1 MHHLDLNEQPGAPV
15 TEMVDTTAPV
25 TRGVPSV
32 WGSVPQ
38 RNKNFTGR
46 ETLLADLR
54 ERLTGKVTAVL
65 PHALHGLGGVGKT
78 QLAIEYAYRYAED
91 YDLVWWVSAD
101 QQPLARSALAGLAP
115 RLGLTGV
122 AAGRLEDVVPAV
134 LDALRTGRPYA
145 RWLLIFDNAD
155 QPETIREL
163 IPQLIEGTTHSPGHV
178 LVTSRNHRW
187 ESQADVVEVD
197 VFDRDESLAF
207 LKRRVPGI
215 GTDDADRLAV
225 ELGDLPLALE
235 QAGALQAETGMRV
248 EDYLRLLA
256 KEASKLLA
264 ENPPSDY
271 PVPVAAA
278 WALSVSR
285 LSEQLPFAMDL
296 LRRCA
301 FFGPEPIP
309 RDVFDR
315 GRSVIDSPLRASL
328 EDPILVSRAMRELG
342 RYALARID
350 NRNKSVQVH
359 RLIQRLIREE
369 LDEEQSAGM
378 QREVHELLA
387 AADPL
392 DASDPANW
400 PRYEEL
406 LAHVIPAE
414 VVSSAHPR
422 VRRLFSNMVQYL
434 YETGDYTTCRQLV
447 ELAIDQW
454 TADPGQ
460 DERDVLRMR
469 ALKTDVL
476 WQLGHYSEAYN
487 LRRPT
492 LDRMRDTLGYEDEDT
507 LIVTSGH
514 GADLRVRGEFAAA
527 RDLDEDSLAR
537 HLRIFTAEHPRTFN
551 IANNLAVDCGLNS
564 EYRRAR
570 ELDEK
575 TYQDRLDFY
584 GADDHPSVIFSLSA
598 WARDMRQA
606 GDYVAGRK
614 TAEQAYQRYQVLLKS
629 GGRRFTETHPWVLL
643 AAKDLSVARRKAG
656 EFESALDLGKE
667 VHEKYERTYDKRHL
681 DRLAAG
687 MNLGNALRAR
697 DELEEAA
704 NVIMETVA
712 RYKESLAP
720 SHPYVHGC
728 ALNLALVQRQLGE
741 VAAARELLETSR
753 AGLETSLGQTH
764 HYSLTCVFNL
774 ANVHA
779 ELGDWE
785 RARQL
790 DEEALAGLEK
800 RLGQQHPHTIACA
813 ANLSLDLSALG
824 KTEEAEQRQA
834 EALQQYTAVLGPD
847 HPDVQAAA
855 AGRRVDFDFEPPP
868 L

>member
-1 MHHLDLNEQPGAPV
+1 MTD
-15 TEMVDTTAPV
+15 TEDTTSPV
-25 TRGVPSV
+25 TRGVPFV

-46 ETLLADLR
+46 ESLLTELR

-65 PHALHGLGGVGKT
+65 PHTLHGLGGVGKT

-115 RLGLTGV
+115 RLGLTGI
-122 AAGRLEDVVPAV
+122 APGRLEEAVPAV

-155 QPETIREL
+155 QPETIRDLMPRL
-163 IPQLIEGTTHSPGHV
+163 IQGSSHSPGHV

-197 VFDRDESLAF
+197 VFTRAESLAF
-207 LKRRVPGI
+207 LGRRVPGI
-215 GTDDADRLAV
+215 GTDDAGRLAE

-235 QAGALQAETGMRV
+235 QAGALQAETGMLV
-248 EDYLRLLA
+248 ADYLRLLQE
-256 KEASKLLA
+256 EASKLLA
-264 ENPPSDY
+264 ENSPADY

-285 LSEQLPFAMDL
+285 LSEQMPFAMDL

-315 GRSVIDSPLRASL
+315 GRSVIDSPIRASL
-328 EDPILVSRAMRELG
+328 EDPILISRAMRELG

-350 NRNKSVQVH
+350 NRKKTVQVH
-359 RLIQRLIREE
+359 RLIQKLIRDE

-392 DASDPANW
+392 DASEPSSW
-400 PRYEEL
+400 TKYEEL
-406 LAHVIPAE
+406 LAHVVPAE
-414 VVSSAHPR
+414 VVSSTQLG
-422 VRRLFSNMVQYL
+422 VRRLYYNIVQYL
-434 YETGDYTTCRQLV
+434 YETGDYTTCL
-447 ELAIDQW
+447 ELLERALDRW
-454 TADPGQ
+454 SAESGEED
-460 DERDVLRMR
+460 RDVLRMCS
-469 ALKTDVL
+469 LKSDVL
-476 WQLGHYSEAYN
+476 WQLGRYEEAYD

-492 LDRMRDTLGYEDEDT
+492 LGRMRAALGEGDEDT
-507 LIVTSGH
+507 LIATGGY

-527 RDLDEDSLAR
+527 QKLDEESLAR
-537 HLRIFTAEHPRTFN
+537 HKQAFTDEHPRTFN
-551 IANNLAVDCGLNS
+551 IANNLAVDHGLNS
-564 EYRRAR
+564 DYIAAR
-570 ELDEK
+570 DLDEQ
-575 TYQDRLDFY
+575 TYRDRLNFY

-614 TAEQAYQRYQVLLKS
+614 LAEQAYARYQAVLTS
-629 GGRRFTETHPWVLL
+629 GGRFTDNHPSVLL

-656 EFESALDLGKE
+656 DFESALDLGRE
-667 VHEKYERTYDKRHL
+667 VHEKYL
-681 DRLAAG
+681 DTFDRQQLDVLAAG
-687 MNLGNALRAR
+687 MNLGNALRAMG
-697 DELEEAA
+697 EWEPAA
-704 NVIMETVA
+704 DLIRKTVDQ
-712 RYKESLAP
+712 YKAALVP
-720 SHPYVHGC
+720 NHPYLHGC
-728 ALNLALVQRQLGE
+728 ALNLASAQRELGE
-741 VAAARELLETSR
+741 LDEARELLKSSR
-753 AGLETSLGQTH
+753 VALEESLGHDH
-764 HYSLTCVFNL
+764 HYTLTCVFNL

-779 ELGDWE
+779 EMRDWHT
-785 RARQL
+785 ARLL
-790 DEEALAGLEK
+790 DEEALVGLAK
-800 RLGQQHPHTIACA
+800 LLGGTHPHTLACA
-813 ANLSLDLSALG
+813 VNLAYDLRFLGETDEADRRLEDALQKYIAALG
-824 KTEEAEQRQA
+824 K
-834 EALQQYTAVLGPD
+834 D
-847 HPDVQAAA
+847 HPDVKATANSE
-855 AGRRVDFDFEPPP
+855 RVDFNFEPLP